1 MTLYRCFAWNQAAQ
15 DDEPDTP
22 KWCPRPFQG
31 EGRHDNPD
39 VYGCL
44 YLSDRA
50 LSCVAEQLA
59 AFRGQRLLPS
69 MLVRRGL
76 PLALAQFE
84 IADQAKF
91 VDLDDPDVL
100 KAERLRPSRVATRDR
115 SVTQPQALSVFKR
128 HPKVA
133 GLSWWSTWE
142 AQWRNVTLFERALKQ
157 LRLAQV
163 EVLTLTHP
171 AVQDAAEWFGLRPM
185 APDAERARH

>member
-1 MTLYRCFAWNQAAQ
+1 MRDATTI
-15 DDEPDTP
+15 PTST
-22 KWCPRPFQG
+22 G
-31 EGRHDNPD
+31 
-39 VYGCL
+39 VSI
-44 YLSDRA
+44 SDRA

-133 GLSWWSTWE
+133 GAFPRSTWE